1 MKIQYFFDQKNDVR
15 KNVYSRK
22 ILEEASKYMISTLQS
37 SGVTHPGDGGKVLDV
52 LHAHVQLTHELGA
65 PELPH
70 VQFVDVCD
78 VGDAPQ
84 TALQNGHV
92 HIPGN
97 TLDTQHAKSYMTGK
111 TQQRTLENFGTFDN
125 R

>member
-1 MKIQYFFDQKNDVR
+1 
-15 KNVYSRK
+15 
-22 ILEEASKYMISTLQS
+22 MISILQS

-84 TALQNGHV
+84 TPLQNGHV

-97 TLDTQHAKSYMTGK
+97 TLGTQHAKSYMAGK
-111 TQQRTLENFGTFDN
+111 TQQRTLETLELLIIGNVLQLTVDCVANVAQPQFLFSW
-125 R
+125 RRS